1 MSDEGKTPKEGD
13 PRKLLEDEILADHP
27 RLGPEDKFK
36 FRCHPGVPCFNT
48 CCADVNIF
56 LSPYDVLRL
65 TRRLGISSTE
75 FLEKYTL
82 LPVQK
87 EMNTPGVLLK
97 MQDNEEKSCH
107 FLTEEGC
114 GVYSDRPWP
123 CRMYPVGLATSRDTE
138 DGWSGE
144 RFYFLMKEDA
154 CQGHNEGERDGLE
167 WTVRDWMDDQDVD
180 AYDEWGEAFKELTL
194 HKFFEDYGPLPSS
207 KMEMFFNATYDL
219 QKFREFVFG
228 STLLQRFDVDE
239 DFIQQM
245 RESNEALLRFGFLWI
260 RFAVF
265 GEPTMKVRAEA
276 EQAVQKK
283 MDEKKKEKENGPP
296 FSTSPQKEVP

>member
-1 MSDEGKTPKEGD
+1 MSDEGKTPPEGD
-13 PRKLLEDEILADHP
+13 PRKMLEEEILADHP

-65 TRRLGISSTE
+65 TDRLGISSTE
-75 FLEKYTL
+75 FLETYTL

-87 EMNTPGVLLK
+87 DMNTPVVLLK

-107 FLTEEGC
+107 FLTDEGC

-138 DGWSGE
+138 DGWRGE
-144 RFYFLMKEDA
+144 RFYFLLKEDA
-154 CQGHNEGERDGLE
+154 CQGHNEGKKDGLE
-167 WTVRDWMDDQDVD
+167 WTVQEWMDDQNVD
-180 AYDEWGEAFKELTL
+180 AYDEWGEAFKELSL
-194 HKFFEDYGPLPSS
+194 HRFFDDYGPLPPS

-228 STLLQRFDVDE
+228 SSLLDRFEVDE
-239 DFIQQM
+239 DFIHQM
-245 RESNEALLRFGFLWI
+245 QTSNEALLRFGFLWI

-265 GEPTMKVRAEA
+265 GESTMKVRAEA
-276 EQAVQKK
+276 EQAVKDKLDKK
-283 MDEKKKEKENGPP
+283 QDSEDSGTP
-296 FSTSPQKEVP
+296 TSPQKEAP

>member
-1 MSDEGKTPKEGD
+1 MTDDGRNPVDRD
-13 PRKLLEDEILADHP
+13 PRRMLEEEIFEDQP
-27 RLGPEDKFK
+27 RLGPDDTFQ

-65 TRRLGISSTE
+65 TERLGISSTE

-87 EMNTPGVLLK
+87 DMNTPVVLLK
-97 MQDNEEKSCH
+97 MSDNEAKTCQ

-114 GVYSDRPWP
+114 GVYTDRPWP

-138 DGWSGE
+138 DGWRGE
-144 RFYFLMKEDA
+144 RFFFLLKEEG
-154 CQGHNEGERDGLE
+154 CQGHGEPRELTIQE
-167 WTVRDWMDDQDVD
+167 WMDDQDVD
-180 AYDEWGEAFKELTL
+180 AYDEWGEAYKELAL
-194 HKFFEDYGPLPSS
+194 HRFFEDYGPLPPN

-228 STLLQRFDVDE
+228 STLLDRFEVDE
-239 DFIQQM
+239 DFLHEM
-245 RESNEALLRFGFLWI
+245 KTSNEALLRFGFLWI
-260 RFAVF
+260 RFSVF
-265 GEPTMKVRAEA
+265 GEPTMKVRPEA
-276 EQAVQKK
+276 EKAIQEKL
-283 MDEKKKEKENGPP
+283 DKKKREKEENP
-296 FSTSPQKEVP
+296 STSPQEEAP

>member
-1 MSDEGKTPKEGD
+1 MSDDGKTPEGRD
-13 PRKLLEDEILADHP
+13 PRRMLEEEIFEDQA
-27 RLGPEDKFK
+27 RLGPDDTFQ

-65 TRRLGISSTE
+65 TERLGISSTE
-75 FLEKYTL
+75 FLKKYTL

-87 EMNTPGVLLK
+87 DMNTPVVLLK
-97 MQDNEEKSCH
+97 MRDNETKSCP

-138 DGWSGE
+138 DGWRGE
-144 RFYFLMKEDA
+144 RFYFLLKEEG
-154 CQGHNEGERDGLE
+154 CQGHGEARQL
-167 WTVRDWMDDQDVD
+167 TVKEWMDDQEVD
-180 AYDEWGEAFKELTL
+180 AYDEWGEAYKEMAL
-194 HKFFEDYGPLPSS
+194 HKFFDEYGPLPPD

-228 STLLQRFDVDE
+228 STLLDRFEVDE
-239 DFIQQM
+239 DFVEEM
-245 RESNEALLRFGFLWI
+245 KTSNEALLRFGFHWI
-260 RFAVF
+260 RFSVF
-265 GEPTMKVRAEA
+265 GEPAMKIRPEA
-276 EQAVQKK
+276 ERAIQKK
-283 MDEKKKEKENGPP
+283 LDRKRKEEKEENP
-296 FSTSPQKEVP
+296 STSPQEEAP

>member
-1 MSDEGKTPKEGD
+1 MSDEGKTPDEGD
-13 PRKLLEDEILADHP
+13 PLKKLEEEILEDQP
-27 RLGPEDKFK
+27 RLGPNDTFK
-36 FRCHPGVPCFNT
+36 FRCHPGVSCFNT

-65 TRRLGISSTE
+65 TERLRITSTE

-87 EMNTPGVLLK
+87 DMNTPVVLLK
-97 MQDNEEKSCH
+97 MNEDEEKTCQ

-114 GVYSDRPWP
+114 GVYTDRPWP

-138 DGWSGE
+138 DGWRGE
-144 RFYFLMKEDA
+144 RFYFLLKEES
-154 CQGHNEGERDGLE
+154 CQGHQDARELTIQE
-167 WTVRDWMDDQDVD
+167 WMDEQGVD
-180 AYDEWGEAFKELTL
+180 AYDEWGEAFKELSL
-194 HKFFEDYGPLPSS
+194 HKFFDDYDPLPPS

-228 STLLQRFDVDE
+228 STLLDRFDVDE
-239 DFIQQM
+239 DFIEQARTNQ
-245 RESNEALLRFGFLWI
+245 EALLRFGFLFI

-265 GEPTMKVRAEA
+265 GEPTMKIRPEA
-276 EQAVQKK
+276 EEAAQ
-283 MDEKKKEKENGPP
+283 EKLEKTKSAKQE
-296 FSTSPQKEVP
+296 TPQSSEEEAP

>member
-1 MSDEGKTPKEGD
+1 MSDDGKAPADGD
-13 PRKLLEDEILADHP
+13 SRKMLQDEILGDHP
-27 RLGPEDKFK
+27 RLEPEDKFK

-65 TRRLGISSTE
+65 TERLGISSTE

-87 EMNTPGVLLK
+87 EMNTPVVLLK
-97 MQDNEEKSCH
+97 MQENEEKSCH

-114 GVYSDRPWP
+114 GVYTDRPWP

-138 DGWSGE
+138 DGFSGE

-154 CQGHNEGERDGLE
+154 CQGHNEGERDGVE
-167 WTVRDWMDDQDVD
+167 WTVREFMDDQEVD

-194 HKFFEDYGPLPSS
+194 HKFFDEYGPLPAS

-219 QKFREFVFG
+219 EKFRKFVFE
-228 STLLQRFDVDE
+228 STLLERFEVDE
-239 DFIQQM
+239 DFIHQM
-245 RESNEALLRFGFLWI
+245 KESNEALLRFGFLWI

-265 GEPTMKVRAEA
+265 GEPTMRVREEA
-276 EQAVQKK
+276 ERAVQ
-283 MDEKKKEKENGPP
+283 EKFEKRRASMKPTPP
-296 FSTSPQKEVP
+296 GTTSEDAP

>member
-1 MSDEGKTPKEGD
+1 MSDEGKTPESGD
-13 PRKLLEDEILADHP
+13 PRRMLENEILADHA

-65 TRRLGISSTE
+65 TERLGISSTE

-87 EMNTPGVLLK
+87 DMNTPVVLLK

-138 DGWSGE
+138 DGFRGE
-144 RFYFLMKEDA
+144 RFYFLLKEDA
-154 CQGHNEGERDGLE
+154 CQGHAEGEKDGVE
-167 WTVRDWMDDQDVD
+167 WTVQQFMDDQEVD
-180 AYDEWGEAFKELTL
+180 DYDEWGEAFKELSL
-194 HKFFEDYGPLPSS
+194 HQHFEAYGPLPPS

-228 STLLQRFDVDE
+228 STLLERFEVDE
-239 DFIQQM
+239 EFIHQM
-245 RESNEALLRFGFLWI
+245 KTSNEALLRFGFLWV

-265 GEPTMKVRAEA
+265 GEPTMKVRTEA
-276 EQAVQKK
+276 EQAVKE
-283 MDEKKKEKENGPP
+283 MMEKKKKESEDSAPP
-296 FSTSPQKEVP
+296 TSPQKEVP

>member
-1 MSDEGKTPKEGD
+1 MSDEGKAPEDGD
-13 PRKLLEDEILADHP
+13 PRKMLEDEILADHP

-65 TRRLGISSTE
+65 TERLGISSTE

-87 EMNTPGVLLK
+87 EMNTPVVLLK
-97 MQDNEEKSCH
+97 MSENEAKSCQ
-107 FLTEEGC
+107 FLTEKGC
-114 GVYSDRPWP
+114 GVYTDRPWP
-123 CRMYPVGLATSRDTE
+123 CRMYPVGLATSKDTE
-138 DGWSGE
+138 DGWQGE
-144 RFYFLMKEDA
+144 RFYFLLNEDA
-154 CQGHNEGERDGLE
+154 CKGHLEERKL
-167 WTVRDWMDDQDVD
+167 TVQEDQDEQEVD
-180 AYDEWGEAFKELTL
+180 DYDEWGEAYKELAL
-194 HKFFEDYGPLPSS
+194 HSFFDEYGPLPPS

-228 STLLQRFDVDE
+228 STLLERFEVDE
-239 DFIQQM
+239 DFLHQM

-276 EQAVQKK
+276 EQAIQAQL
-283 MDEKKKEKENGPP
+283 DKKKREEEEMSQST
-296 FSTSPQKEVP
+296 STSPPKEAP